1 MESAMPS
8 LYLVATPIGNLEDI
22 SLRALRILRE
32 VKLIA
37 AEDTR
42 KTRHLL
48 RAYGITT
55 RLTSY
60 HEQGKGTNTEYLL
73 EFLRDNDVALVSE
86 AGMPGLS
93 DPGYNLVA
101 AAAQR
106 GILVV
111 PIPGP
116 SAIVAALAASALPSV
131 QFLYVGFLPRRRGER
146 QRFLESIAT
155 EPRTTVAL
163 ESPHR
168 LRASLEDLLAVLGE
182 RRVAIGRELT
192 KVHEETFRGTLSQA
206 IEYFTQPRGEFT
218 LVIEGKA
225 TRDKPELKAE
235 TIRELRHLR
244 RQAVG
249 AKKAIAQ
256 VSATSHLGRRA
267 LYRAWLELQI

>member
-1 MESAMPS
+1 MPS

-42 KTRHLL
+42 RTRHLL
-48 RAYGITT
+48 SAYGITT
-55 RLTSY
+55 TLTSY
-60 HEQGKGTNTEYLL
+60 HEQGRGTGTEHLL

-101 AAAQR
+101 AAAQK
-106 GILVV
+106 GILVI

-116 SAIVAALAASALPSV
+116 SAIVAALAASALPGV
-131 QFLYVGFLPRRRGER
+131 QFLYVGFLPRRRGAR
-146 QRFLESIAT
+146 QRFLESIAA
-155 EPRTTVAL
+155 EPRTIVAL

-168 LRASLEDLLAVLGE
+168 LRAALEDLLTVLGE
-182 RRVAIGRELT
+182 RRIAVGRELT

-206 IEYFTQPRGEFT
+206 LEYFTQPRGEFT
-218 LVIEGKA
+218 LVLEGKA
-225 TRDKPELKAE
+225 TKDKPELKAE
-235 TIRELRHLR
+235 TIQELRHLR

-249 AKKAIAQ
+249 AKKAVAQ
-256 VSATSHLGRRA
+256 VAATSHLGRRA
-267 LYRAWLELQI
+267 LYRAWLELQK